1 VFVTLTLEEAVIVC
15 AIDEEAKAQD
25 SLLDGCY
32 RLETN
37 VPTDLMDAKTV
48 DERYRD
54 LQKIERNF
62 RTVKTSFLEIR
73 PIFLREAFGT
83 TDEDAATITPAD
95 ALTALGRLTYLYST
109 DRDGQRHLSLPRP
122 DEQQAKILSALGLTF
137 PTKPKAERRAA

>member
-1 VFVTLTLEEAVIVC
+1 MFVTLTLEEAVIC

-32 RLETN
+32 LLETN

-54 LQKIERNF
+54 LQKVERNF

-73 PIFLREAFGT
+73 PI
-83 TDEDAATITPAD
+83 
-95 ALTALGRLTYLYST
+95 
-109 DRDGQRHLSLPRP
+109 
-122 DEQQAKILSALGLTF
+122 SARGSHWL
-137 PTKPKAERRAA
+137 ESRWR

>member
-54 LQKIERNF
+54 LQKVER
-62 RTVKTSFLEIR
+62 TSAR
-73 PIFLREAFGT
+73 
-83 TDEDAATITPAD
+83 
-95 ALTALGRLTYLYST
+95 
-109 DRDGQRHLSLPRP
+109 
-122 DEQQAKILSALGLTF
+122 
-137 PTKPKAERRAA
+137 